1 MPFKT
6 EPMEEPHINL
16 TPLVDIVFNL
26 LLFLMLATRFAQ
38 DEDAEQKFD
47 VQLATAANARPLTAL
62 PDELVI
68 HVAANGK
75 VLLNGR
81 LRTLSELEADL
92 VKAKKNYADQGVVVR
107 GEGQGPYQNVVDVLA
122 VCDRAKINVVSL
134 PVRLKSEATHR

>member
-75 VLLNGR
+75 VLLNGKP
-81 LRTLSELEADL
+81 RTLSELEADL
-92 VKAKKNYADQGVVVR
+92 AKAKKNYADQSVVVR

-134 PVRLKSEATHR
+134 PVRLKSEAAHR

>member
-1 MPFKT
+1 MPFKQ

-26 LLFLMLATRFAQ
+26 LLFLMLATRFAA

-47 VQLATAANARPLTAL
+47 VQLATAASARPLTAL
-62 PDELVI
+62 PDEMVVN
-68 HVAANGK
+68 VAANGK
-75 VLLNGR
+75 LQLNGKP
-81 LRTLSELEADL
+81 RTLPELEAEL
-92 VKAKKNYADQGVVVR
+92 VKAKKNYADQTVLIR

-134 PVRLKSEATHR
+134 PVRLKSEAHR

>member
-6 EPMEEPHINL
+6 EPMEEPFINL

-26 LLFLMLATRFAQ
+26 LLFLMLATRFAA
-38 DEDAEQKFD
+38 DEDSEQKFD

-62 PDELVI
+62 PDEMIV

-75 VLLNGR
+75 VLLNGKP
-81 LRTLSELEADL
+81 RTLRELEVDL
-92 VKAKKNYADQGVVVR
+92 VKAKKNYADQTVLIR
-107 GEGQGPYQNVVDVLA
+107 GDGQGPYQNVVDVLA

-134 PVRLKSEATHR
+134 PVKLKAGAHP

>member
-26 LLFLMLATRFAQ
+26 LLFLMLATRFAA

-47 VQLATAANARPLTAL
+47 VQLATAAAARPLTAL

-68 HVAANGK
+68 RVAANGT
-75 VLLNGR
+75 VQLNGKP
-81 LRTLSELEADL
+81 RTLRELEADL
-92 VKAKKNYADQGVVVR
+92 AKAKKNYADQSVLIR

-122 VCDRAKINVVSL
+122 VCERAKINVVSL
-134 PVRLKSEATHR
+134 PVRLKPEAHR

>member
-26 LLFLMLATRFAQ
+26 LLFLMLATRFAA

-62 PDELVI
+62 PDEMVV
-68 HVAANGK
+68 HVATNGK
-75 VLLNGR
+75 VMLNGKP
-81 LRTLSELEADL
+81 RTLAELEADL
-92 VKAKKNYADQGVVVR
+92 VKAKKNYADQSVVVR
-107 GEGQGPYQNVVDVLA
+107 GEGQGPYQNVVNVLA

-134 PVRLKSEATHR
+134 PVRVKSEARP

>member
-6 EPMEEPHINL
+6 EPMEEPYINL

-26 LLFLMLATRFAQ
+26 LLFMMLATRFAA
-38 DEDAEQKFD
+38 DEDAEHKFD

-68 HVAANGK
+68 HVASNGK
-75 VLLNGR
+75 VLLNGKA
-81 LRTLSELEADL
+81 RTLRELEADL
-92 VKAKKNYADQGVVVR
+92 VKAKKNYADQSVMIR

-134 PVRLKSEATHR
+134 PVRLKTEAHP

>member
-6 EPMEEPHINL
+6 EPMEEPFINL

-26 LLFLMLATRFAQ
+26 LLFLMLATRFAA
-38 DEDAEQKFD
+38 DEDSEQKFD

-62 PDELVI
+62 PDEMIV

-75 VLLNGR
+75 VLLNGKP
-81 LRTLSELEADL
+81 RTLRELEADL
-92 VKAKKNYADQGVVVR
+92 VTAKKNYADQTVLIR
-107 GEGQGPYQNVVDVLA
+107 GDGQGPYQNVVDVLA

-134 PVRLKSEATHR
+134 PVKLKTGAHP

>member
-6 EPMEEPHINL
+6 EPMEEPFINL

-26 LLFLMLATRFAQ
+26 LLFLMLATRFAA
-38 DEDAEQKFD
+38 DEDSEQKFD

-62 PDELVI
+62 PDEMIV

-75 VLLNGR
+75 VLLNGKP
-81 LRTLSELEADL
+81 RTLRELEADL
-92 VKAKKNYADQGVVVR
+92 VKAKKNYADQTVLIR
-107 GEGQGPYQNVVDVLA
+107 GDGQGPYQNVVDVLA

-134 PVRLKSEATHR
+134 PVKLKAGAHP

>member
-1 MPFKT
+1 MPFKQ

-26 LLFLMLATRFAQ
+26 LLFLMLATRFAA

-47 VQLATAANARPLTAL
+47 VQLATAASARPLTAL
-62 PDELVI
+62 PDEMVVN
-68 HVAANGK
+68 VAANGE
-75 VLLNGR
+75 VQLNGKP
-81 LRTLSELEADL
+81 RTLPELEAEL
-92 VKAKKNYADQGVVVR
+92 VKAKKNYADQTVLIR

-134 PVRLKSEATHR
+134 PVRLKAEAHR

>member
-6 EPMEEPHINL
+6 EPMEEPYINL

-26 LLFLMLATRFAQ
+26 LLFMMLATRFAA
-38 DEDAEQKFD
+38 DEESDQKFD

-68 HVAANGK
+68 HVTANGK
-75 VLLNGR
+75 VLLNGK
-81 LRTLSELEADL
+81 LRTLRELEADL
-92 VKAKKNYADQGVVVR
+92 VKAKKNYADQSVMIR

-122 VCDRAKINVVSL
+122 VCDRARINVVSL
-134 PVRLKSEATHR
+134 PVRVKSEAHP

>member
-1 MPFKT
+1 MPFKQ

-26 LLFLMLATRFAQ
+26 LLFLMLATRFAA

-47 VQLATAANARPLTAL
+47 VQLATAASARPLTAL
-62 PDELVI
+62 PDEMVVN
-68 HVAANGK
+68 VAANGK
-75 VLLNGR
+75 LQLNGKP
-81 LRTLSELEADL
+81 RTLPELEAEL
-92 VKAKKNYADQGVVVR
+92 VKAKKNYAEQTVLIR

-134 PVRLKSEATHR
+134 PVRLKSEAHR

>member
-75 VLLNGR
+75 VLLNGKPR
-81 LRTLSELEADL
+81 NLPELEADL
-92 VKAKKNYADQGVVVR
+92 VKAKKNYADQSVVVR

>member
-1 MPFKT
+1 
-6 EPMEEPHINL
+6 
-16 TPLVDIVFNL
+16 
-26 LLFLMLATRFAQ
+26 MLATRFAA

-75 VLLNGR
+75 VLLNGK
-81 LRTLSELEADL
+81 LRTLRELEADL
-92 VKAKKNYADQGVVVR
+92 VKAKKNYADQSVMIR

-134 PVRLKSEATHR
+134 PVRVKSEAHP

>member
-1 MPFKT
+1 MPFKQ

-26 LLFLMLATRFAQ
+26 LLFLMLATRFAA

-47 VQLATAANARPLTAL
+47 VQLATAASARPLTAL
-62 PDELVI
+62 PDEMVVN
-68 HVAANGK
+68 VAANGK
-75 VLLNGR
+75 LQLNGKP
-81 LRTLSELEADL
+81 RTLPELEAEL
-92 VKAKKNYADQGVVVR
+92 VKAKKNYADQTVLIR

-134 PVRLKSEATHR
+134 PVRLKPEAHR

>member
-75 VLLNGR
+75 VLLNGKP
-81 LRTLSELEADL
+81 RTLPELEADL
-92 VKAKKNYADQGVVVR
+92 VKAKKNYADQSVVVR

-134 PVRLKSEATHR
+134 PVRLESEATHR

>member
-26 LLFLMLATRFAQ
+26 LLFLMLATRFAA

-62 PDELVI
+62 PDEMVI
-68 HVAANGK
+68 HVAADGK
-75 VLLNGR
+75 VLLNGKPR
-81 LRTLSELEADL
+81 SLRELETDL
-92 VKAKKNYADQGVVVR
+92 VKAKKNYADQSVMIR
-107 GEGQGPYQNVVDVLA
+107 GEGRGPYQNVVDVLA
-122 VCDRAKINVVSL
+122 ACDRAKINVVSL
-134 PVRLKSEATHR
+134 PVRLKAEAHR

>member
-1 MPFKT
+1 
-6 EPMEEPHINL
+6 MEEPHINL

-26 LLFLMLATRFAQ
+26 LLFLMLATRFAA

-75 VLLNGR
+75 VLLNSKP
-81 LRTLSELEADL
+81 RTLAELEADL
-92 VKAKKNYADQGVVVR
+92 VKAKKNYADQSVVVR

-134 PVRLKSEATHR
+134 PVRLKPEATHR

>member
-1 MPFKT
+1 MPFKQ
-6 EPMEEPHINL
+6 EPLEEPHINL

-26 LLFLMLATRFAQ
+26 LLFLMLATRFAA

-75 VLLNGR
+75 VLLNAKP
-81 LRTLSELEADL
+81 RTLRELEADL
-92 VKAKKNYADQGVVVR
+92 VKAKKNYADQSVLIR

-134 PVRLKSEATHR
+134 PVRLKPEAHR

>member
-1 MPFKT
+1 MPFKQ

-26 LLFLMLATRFAQ
+26 LLFLMLATRFAA

-47 VQLATAANARPLTAL
+47 VQLATAASARPLTAL
-62 PDELVI
+62 PDEMVVN
-68 HVAANGK
+68 VAANGK
-75 VLLNGR
+75 VQLNGKP
-81 LRTLSELEADL
+81 RTLPELEAEL
-92 VKAKKNYADQGVVVR
+92 VKAKKNYADQTVLIR

-134 PVRLKSEATHR
+134 PVRLKSEAHR